1 MLRREFSSIVGRS
14 DRGSIRMHQLR
25 NGRKSFNA
33 RRHVGGKPLRITCS
47 ALFWIR
53 TEVLSCT
60 SYEIGIVGGRFVRNY
75 LAPCNIRGFFF
86 LPQQVRHLSLGMD
99 RHRNGGRGGRKKKEK
114 NFLPAGARKRCHLLS
129 WVIELNLRRR
139 YIRHTH
145 LSVSSIPN
153 NYFLSKRALS
163 TRSISRRCDRVH

>member
-60 SYEIGIVGGRFVRNY
+60 SYEIGIVGSRFVRNY

-86 LPQQVRHLSLGMD
+86 YHSRSGIYLSEWIATEMKGE
-99 RHRNGGRGGRKKKEK
+99 GKKTEK

-153 NYFLSKRALS
+153 NYFLSKRASS